1 MFEPIIAASLN
12 LAAYTNPFGYVP
24 ADTCGCDLGAF
35 LAFANT
41 NNLFVTDNIN
51 QFVVVVAL
59 IGAVIGVVAWEVF
72 KYSYNYGKQ
81 HSPKK

>member
-1 MFEPIIAASLN
+1 MFKPILAASLN
-12 LAAYTNPFGYVP
+12 LAAYTNPYSYVL
-24 ADTCGCDLGAF
+24 ADTCGCDLGTF

-59 IGAVIGVVAWEVF
+59 IGALIGIGAWELF
-72 KYSYNYGKQ
+72 KYMYKKFYK
-81 HSPKK
+81 PK